1 MEASGAGWRW
11 LCVAVLGAGAGEWGW
26 GGDTGPW
33 GAPTCRA
40 GREERRRGRGRGGG
54 VKARPRWLH
63 QGRVLALIFYGEH
76 GSGLLLYGLAC
87 AQGEALGTPSS
98 PSTQGP
104 LPGPGTSW
112 VSPSR
117 GPVVPPWHS
126 HHAGT
131 AGELLSLLPWCRIP
145 VGLVQPRCHVL
156 LGVRFQCLTSSSKYL
171 DV

>member
-1 MEASGAGWRW
+1 M
-11 LCVAVLGAGAGEWGW
+11 
-26 GGDTGPW
+26 
-33 GAPTCRA
+33 
-40 GREERRRGRGRGGG
+40 
-54 VKARPRWLH
+54 KARPRWLH

-76 GSGLLLYGLAC
+76 SSGLLLYGLAC

-131 AGELLSLLPWCRIP
+131 AGELLSLLPSCRIP

-156 LGVRFQCLTSSSKYL
+156 LGVRFQCLTSSS
-171 DV
+171 